1 MTPAG
6 KILIMEDIKMTGRI
20 ELPRERAMV
29 KEKTAALMAEAEKR
43 ILEEKRQAEEDYFI
57 RLTDEN
63 HKRFLERQAQQVQQ
77 EQIQIPQ
84 KTAPKMTRKQ
94 AMAQKKRKLWQKFW
108 QGMLTGAVTVMLLT
122 GILIRAGV
130 L

>member
-1 MTPAG
+1 
-6 KILIMEDIKMTGRI
+6 MTGRI
-20 ELPRERAMV
+20 ELPRERAMM

-43 ILEEKRQAEEDYFI
+43 IQEEKRQAEEDYFI

-63 HKRFLERQAQQVQQ
+63 HKRFLEQETLRIRQ
-77 EQIQIPQ
+77 EQARIPQ

-108 QGMLTGAVTVMLLT
+108 QGVLTGAVTVMVLT
-122 GILIRAGV
+122 GALIWAGV
-130 L
+130 IG